1 MKKIIYIIGF
11 SGTGKSASSQL
22 ASEALNWEYYD
33 MDKIIENEEKRT
45 ISEMF
50 ETDGENWFREREAKL
65 LSNLSQKTMCII
77 STGGGV
83 PVSESNMKLMMQTG
97 YVICLDASIEVIMKR
112 LTQENIEG
120 IQESSIRPKIS
131 DLSKEKI
138 TDFKLKR
145 SEFYSKAHFTINT
158 NYMSVEEVSN
168 NIVYAVEKYT
178 DSLNINHLNQFDTFC
193 TTVKSKNNLYGVFVG
208 VDIYNILPEVMK
220 NILLKDK
227 IFLLADEGSKK
238 YMRQIQKI
246 FESSNIVTTTLLIE
260 EGEKSKSLSTASKI
274 YEWLS
279 SQHADRGDVLIG
291 IGGGVVGDITGFVAS
306 SYMRGIKF
314 ILIPTTLLAMSD
326 SSIGGKTAVDINNI
340 KNLTGSF
347 YNPSLVFSDL
357 QSLKTLP
364 KRQITSGWAEL
375 IKHGFIRDKELLQDM
390 LKIED
395 YFDLDTNLNSIIK
408 RSIKI
413 KGQIVS
419 QDENEKYGHRIMLNY
434 GHTLGHAIE
443 SSTNLERYTH
453 GEAVSI
459 GMAFA
464 AKLSNYLDMLSDEDY
479 LFHNKILVKFDLPI
493 SPTNIDWD
501 KCFHLIKN
509 DKKVKN
515 GKINWILLESLGKS
529 VVKNDI
535 DDEILIKIA
544 GDF

>member
-65 LSNLSQKTMCII
+65 LSNLSKKTMCII

-246 FESSNIVTTTLLIE
+246 FESSNIATTTLLIE

>member
-326 SSIGGKTAVDINNI
+326 SSIGGKTAVDIINI

>member
-50 ETDGENWFREREAKL
+50 ETDGENWFRERESKL
-65 LSNLSQKTMCII
+65 LSNLSKKTMCII

-97 YVICLDASIEVIMKR
+97 YVICLDASIEVIIKR
-112 LTQENIEG
+112 LNQENIEG
-120 IQESSIRPKIS
+120 IQESSVRPKIS

-138 TDFKLKR
+138 SDFKSKR
-145 SEFYSKAHFTINT
+145 SKFYSKAHLTINT
-158 NYMSVEEVSN
+158 NYMPVEEVSN

-178 DSLNINHLNQFDTFC
+178 DILNINYLKQFDTFC
-193 TTVKSKNNLYGVFVG
+193 TTVKSKNDLYGVFVG

-246 FESSNIVTTTLLIE
+246 FESDNITTTTLVIE

-291 IGGGVVGDITGFVAS
+291 IGGGVVGDITGYVAS

-314 ILIPTTLLAMSD
+314 ALIPTTLLAMSD
-326 SSIGGKTAVDINNI
+326 SSIGGKTAVDVNNI
-340 KNLTGSF
+340 KNLAGSF

-364 KRQITSGWAEL
+364 KRQIKSGWAEL

-464 AKLSNYLDMLSDEDY
+464 AKLSNYLGMLCDEEY
-479 LFHNKILVKFDLPI
+479 LFHNKILLKFDLPI
-493 SPTNIDWD
+493 SSTNIDWD

-535 DDEILIKIA
+535 DDEIIIKIA
-544 GDF
+544 EDF

>member
-65 LSNLSQKTMCII
+65 LSNLSKKTMCII

-246 FESSNIVTTTLLIE
+246 FESSNIATTTLLIE

-395 YFDLDTNLNSIIK
+395 YFDLDANLNSIIK

-464 AKLSNYLDMLSDEDY
+464 AKLSNYLGMLSDEDY

>member
-65 LSNLSQKTMCII
+65 LSNLSKKTMCII

-178 DSLNINHLNQFDTFC
+178 DSLNINYLNQFDTFC

-246 FESSNIVTTTLLIE
+246 FESSNIATTTLLIE

-395 YFDLDTNLNSIIK
+395 YFDLDANLNSIIK

>member
-246 FESSNIVTTTLLIE
+246 FESSNIATTTLLIE

-464 AKLSNYLDMLSDEDY
+464 AKLSNYLGMLSDEDY

>member
-50 ETDGENWFREREAKL
+50 ETDGENWFRERESKL
-65 LSNLSQKTMCII
+65 LSNLSKKTMCII

-97 YVICLDASIEVIMKR
+97 YVICLDASIEVIIKR
-112 LTQENIEG
+112 LNQENIEG
-120 IQESSIRPKIS
+120 IQESSVRPKIS

-138 TDFKLKR
+138 SDFKSKR
-145 SEFYSKAHFTINT
+145 SKFYSKAHLTINT
-158 NYMSVEEVSN
+158 NYMPVEEVSN

-178 DSLNINHLNQFDTFC
+178 DILNINYLKQFDTFC
-193 TTVKSKNNLYGVFVG
+193 TTVKSKNDLYGVFVG

-246 FESSNIVTTTLLIE
+246 FESDNITTTTLVIE

-291 IGGGVVGDITGFVAS
+291 IGGGVVGDITGYVAS

-314 ILIPTTLLAMSD
+314 ALIPTTLLAMSD
-326 SSIGGKTAVDINNI
+326 SSIGGKTAVDVNNI
-340 KNLTGSF
+340 KNLAGSF

-364 KRQITSGWAEL
+364 KRQIKSGWAEL

-419 QDENEKYGHRIMLNY
+419 QDEHEKYGHRIMLNY

-464 AKLSNYLDMLSDEDY
+464 AKLSNYLGMLCDEEY
-479 LFHNKILVKFDLPI
+479 LFHNKILLKFDLPI
-493 SPTNIDWD
+493 SSTNIDWD

-535 DDEILIKIA
+535 DDEIIIKIA
-544 GDF
+544 EDF

>member
-50 ETDGENWFREREAKL
+50 ETDGENWFRERESKL
-65 LSNLSQKTMCII
+65 LSNLSKKTMCII

-97 YVICLDASIEVIMKR
+97 YVICLDASIEVIIKR
-112 LTQENIEG
+112 LNQENIEG
-120 IQESSIRPKIS
+120 IQESSVRPKIS

-138 TDFKLKR
+138 SDFKLKR
-145 SEFYSKAHFTINT
+145 SKFYSKAHLTINT
-158 NYMSVEEVSN
+158 NYMPVEEVSN

-178 DSLNINHLNQFDTFC
+178 DILNINYLKQFDTFC
-193 TTVKSKNNLYGVFVG
+193 TTVKSKNDLYGVFVG

-246 FESSNIVTTTLLIE
+246 FEFDSIKTTTLVIE

-291 IGGGVVGDITGFVAS
+291 IGGGVVGDITGYVAS

-314 ILIPTTLLAMSD
+314 ALIPTTLLAMSD
-326 SSIGGKTAVDINNI
+326 SSIGGKTAVDVNNI
-340 KNLTGSF
+340 KNLAGSF

-364 KRQITSGWAEL
+364 KRQIKSGWAEL

-464 AKLSNYLDMLSDEDY
+464 AKLSNYLGMLCDEEY
-479 LFHNKILVKFDLPI
+479 LFHNKILLKFDLPI
-493 SPTNIDWD
+493 SSTNIDWD

-535 DDEILIKIA
+535 DDEIIIKIA
-544 GDF
+544 EDF